1 MPRPRGPTPGEF
13 AAGGASVTLMP
24 STPSIVWLRDD
35 LRVADNPALSAAV
48 DRGGPVVVLYLLDE
62 ESPGARPLGGA
73 SRWWLHGSLAALAA
87 ELADRGAHLTLR
99 RGAAGTV
106 IPQLVA
112 ESGAGAVYWNR
123 RYGALREVDAELKS
137 RLRADGLD
145 VQSFGASLLFEPWTI
160 TTGAGDPYKVFTPFW
175 RACLAGDDP
184 RAPLPPPERI
194 EGLAVASDDLD
205 TWALL
210 PTRPDWAAGLRAA
223 WTPGEQGADARLEQ
237 FVEHGLPLYHRRD
250 EPGIEA
256 TSRLSPHLRFG
267 ELSPHQVWAR
277 LRGPLAPAAIANR
290 PKFLSEIGWREFS
303 YSILFHQPTIATE
316 NVRRDFD
323 AFPWQAPDPAVLE
336 AWRRGMTGIP
346 LVDAGMRQLW
356 TSGWMH
362 NRVRMIAASLLTKNL
377 LIDWRVGEA
386 WFWDTLVD
394 ADEASN
400 AASWQW
406 VAGSGADAAPYFRV
420 FNPVLQAE
428 RFDPD
433 QAYVRQWVPELGTG
447 AYPRPIV
454 DLAASRTAALA
465 AYEVVKAAKQA

>member
-1 MPRPRGPTPGEF
+1 MAT
-13 AAGGASVTLMP
+13 S
-24 STPSIVWLRDD
+24 PSIVWLRDD
-35 LRVADNPALSAAV
+35 LRIADNPALTAAV
-48 DRGGPVVVLYLLDE
+48 ERGGAVVVLYLLDE
-62 ESPGARPLGGA
+62 QSPGARPLGGA
-73 SRWWLHGSLAALAA
+73 SRWWLHGSLTALAT
-87 ELADRGAHLTLR
+87 ELADRGAQLALR
-99 RGAAGTV
+99 SGAAGTV
-106 IPQLVA
+106 IPALVD
-112 ESGAGAVYWNR
+112 EIGAGAVYWNR
-123 RYGALREVDAELKS
+123 RYGALREVDAALKQ
-137 RLRADGLD
+137 RLRADGLE

-160 TTGAGDPYKVFTPFW
+160 TTGAGDPYRVFTPFW
-175 RACLAGDDP
+175 RACLAADEP
-184 RAPLPPPERI
+184 RAPLPAPASI
-194 EGLAVASDDLD
+194 TGLAIDGTALD
-205 TWALL
+205 GTTLESWSLL
-210 PTRPDWAAGLRAA
+210 PTRPDWAAGLREA
-223 WTPGEQGADARLEQ
+223 WTPGEAGARARLEH

-336 AWRRGMTGIP
+336 AWQSGRTGIP
-346 LVDAGMRQLW
+346 IVDAGMRQLW
-356 TSGWMH
+356 HSGWMH
-362 NRVRMIAASLLTKNL
+362 NRVRMIVASLLTKNL
-377 LIDWRVGEA
+377 LIDWRIGEE

-433 QAYVRQWVPELGTG
+433 GTYRRRWVPELDSP

-465 AYEVVKAAKQA
+465 AYEVVKAAKRG